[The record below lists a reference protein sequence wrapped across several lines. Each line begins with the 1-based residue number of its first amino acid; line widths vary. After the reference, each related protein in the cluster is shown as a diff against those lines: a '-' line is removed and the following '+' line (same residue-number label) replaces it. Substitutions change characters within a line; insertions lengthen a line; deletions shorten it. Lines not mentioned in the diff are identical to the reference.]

1 MKQIAW
7 GEKDIVYSVAPPSR
21 VEHNIMTLVG
31 QKKLLKA
38 LGKADLAKR
47 WDEYDESCT
56 QFCLCDGEIHT
67 ATAGKQTMPYV
78 NFRRIGDDDEVYP
91 VLLSNLS
98 REGSR
103 STYIFLESV
112 SFLTVDEAKDM
123 LIYPKGKKDKVN
135 VHIVADPDDL
145 PLDIL
150 LTKPQINKYLNKAK
164 LRILTCNDVSE
175 TGSQLYI
182 MTEAEGTGLPVTYAF
197 PAYEDKVKAR
207 VSKDMWKIEKRTDL
221 QTSFAFPEPQY
232 RDFSIYGKRHG
243 LWSKARASMYVCKKN
258 LFKNGRLVAAAEFH
272 YIIASTTNNGD
283 TGPYILVNAFRSQN
297 ARKGQ
302 IVRWPLTEKEVCN
315 HFIRIADAV
324 ADYSPLLNVTRNKVP
339 DPLKNI
345 AAARFTFE
353 YDSHENEIG
362 FLFGRPGN
370 PGWLTVRAVLAEYVF
385 VTLRSAHTDIIDA
398 FYCPKGSEEEE
409 WTGLTVNSD
418 NDVFAEYRDPNNK
431 WNRGIHLDG
440 EETVDS
446 NNKYFTKDG
455 KLTEEGH
462 IFWDEFFEEE
472 DELIHEVK
480 EKEIQK
486 PKEPEVEKK
495 VKVPDGIDDPRRKNR
510 RMKYEERLREQEAL
524 ESGDLWNIE

>member
-1 MKQIAW
+1 
-7 GEKDIVYSVAPPSR
+7 
-21 VEHNIMTLVG
+21 
-31 QKKLLKA
+31 
-38 LGKADLAKR
+38 
-47 WDEYDESCT
+47 
-56 QFCLCDGEIHT
+56 
-67 ATAGKQTMPYV
+67 
-78 NFRRIGDDDEVYP
+78 
-91 VLLSNLS
+91 
-98 REGSR
+98 
-103 STYIFLESV
+103 
-112 SFLTVDEAKDM
+112 
-123 LIYPKGKKDKVN
+123 
-135 VHIVADPDDL
+135 
-145 PLDIL
+145 
-150 LTKPQINKYLNKAK
+150 
-164 LRILTCNDVSE
+164 
-175 TGSQLYI
+175 
-182 MTEAEGTGLPVTYAF
+182 
-197 PAYEDKVKAR
+197 
-207 VSKDMWKIEKRTDL
+207 
-221 QTSFAFPEPQY
+221 
-232 RDFSIYGKRHG
+232 
-243 LWSKARASMYVCKKN
+243 MYVCKKN
-258 LFKNGRLVAAAEFH
+258 LFKNGRPVAVAEFH

-324 ADYSPLLNVTRNKVP
+324 ADYSPLLNVTRNNVP

-353 YDSHENEIG
+353 YESRENEIG

-385 VTLRSAHTDIIDA
+385 VTLRSVHTDILDA
-398 FYCPKGSEEEE
+398 FCCPKGSEEED
-409 WTGLTVNSD
+409 WIGLAINSD

-440 EETVDS
+440 EEPVDS

-486 PKEPEVEKK
+486 PKEPEAEKK
-495 VKVPDGIDDPRRKNR
+495 VKVPEGIDDPRRKNR